1 MSEHIAIEKIE
12 RRFVQGT
19 RDLHVLRGASLSL
32 GAGEVVALVGPSGS
46 GKSSLLH
53 IVGLLEKPDAGFIY
67 LRGKPVDTDNDR
79 CRTEKRLQHI
89 GFVYQFHNL
98 LPEFTAQENIAL
110 AARLA
115 GQERIESMQH
125 ALAAMERLGLVDRAT
140 HLPSQLSGGEQQ
152 RVAIA
157 RALCMNPRIM
167 LFDEP
172 TSALDPEMI
181 KEVLDVMVELAN
193 EGMTMLCVT
202 HEMGFARQ
210 VADRVIFMDEGEI
223 VEENAPKAFFSN
235 PENERT
241 KLFLSQVL
249 TH

>member
-1 MSEHIAIEKIE
+1 MSEHVAIEKIE

-32 GAGEVVALVGPSGS
+32 AAGEVVALVGPSGS

-53 IVGLLEKPDAGFIY
+53 IVGLLEKPDAGSIY
-67 LRGKPVDTDNDR
+67 LRGKPVDTDNDSR
-79 CRTEKRLQHI
+79 RTEERLQHI

-115 GQERIESMQH
+115 GQGRIEAMQH
-125 ALAAMERLGLVDRAT
+125 ALAAMERLGLADRAT

-157 RALCMNPRIM
+157 RALANQPS
-167 LFDEP
+167 LVLADEP
-172 TSALDPEMI
+172 TGSLDGAAGE
-181 KEVLDVMVELAN
+181 KVADLLLDEAETQNAAVLLATHDMELA
-193 EGMTMLCVT
+193 
-202 HEMGFARQ
+202 AR
-210 VADRVIFMDEGEI
+210 ADRI
-223 VEENAPKAFFSN
+223 VRLRDGIIHSD
-235 PENERT
+235 
-241 KLFLSQVL
+241 
-249 TH
+249 